1 MHLIGIFA
9 GPGEAAE
16 AVLQHHRENVRIT
29 VIANN
34 DAAIREVG
42 REAGKGVNG
51 ICLHTDVN
59 LMDELK
65 ALVKRETYPEKILEK
80 ILELG
85 IPLEIATRYVG
96 ARQTEKSSY
105 WQTNNLSLRT
115 KKIKP
120 CQMQALIFF
129 VIRENEKFLFFY
141 IFSLV

>member
-34 DAAIREVG
+34 DAALREVG

-51 ICLHTDVN
+51 ICLHTDVD

-65 ALVKRETYPEKILEK
+65 ALVKRETYPENLNSEFRLKLPP
-80 ILELG
+80 G
-85 IPLEIATRYVG
+85 MSVR
-96 ARQTEKSSY
+96 RQTEKSSY
-105 WQTNNLSLRT
+105 WQTNNLFCYSR
-115 KKIKP
+115 K
-120 CQMQALIFF
+120 
-129 VIRENEKFLFFY
+129 
-141 IFSLV
+141 

>member
-65 ALVKRETYPEKILEK
+65 ALVKRETYPEKYWKRSLNSEFRLKLPPGMSVRGKRKNRRIGK
-80 ILELG
+80 RIIFPCG
-85 IPLEIATRYVG
+85 QKR
-96 ARQTEKSSY
+96 SSPAKC
-105 WQTNNLSLRT
+105 R
-115 KKIKP
+115 P
-120 CQMQALIFF
+120 
-129 VIRENEKFLFFY
+129 
-141 IFSLV
+141 